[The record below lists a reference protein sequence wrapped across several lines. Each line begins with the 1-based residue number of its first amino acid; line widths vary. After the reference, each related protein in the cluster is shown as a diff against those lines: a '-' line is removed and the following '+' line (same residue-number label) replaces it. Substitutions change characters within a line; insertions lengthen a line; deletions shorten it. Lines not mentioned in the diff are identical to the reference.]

1 MLMPRR
7 GGGEARSGGSAVC
20 DQNCDPADRT
30 VPSESDSAIRMGN
43 QVSLAK
49 RSQWCIQ
56 QCNTGAA
63 SREVVNPILLV
74 VVVVMM
80 VVMVFLDD
88 SGRRRCAVKTDE

>member
-1 MLMPRR
+1 
-7 GGGEARSGGSAVC
+7 
-20 DQNCDPADRT
+20 
-30 VPSESDSAIRMGN
+30 MGN